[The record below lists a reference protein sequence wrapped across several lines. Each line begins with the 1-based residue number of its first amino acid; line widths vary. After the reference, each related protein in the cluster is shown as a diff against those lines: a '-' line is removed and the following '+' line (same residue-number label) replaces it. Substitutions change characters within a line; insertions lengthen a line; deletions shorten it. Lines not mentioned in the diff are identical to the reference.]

1 MDSYSV
7 TVVRSQ
13 DTQKAIEKARNVLIQ
28 HTLTGLLEK
37 PCKEII
43 QTSAMSVAMRWRC
56 QFVTYESPHLPQL
69 KVLHAT
75 VQGRSVLLDVVYGER
90 PQISVK

>member
-7 TVVRSQ
+7 TVVTAQ
-13 DTQKAIEKARNVLIQ
+13 DTRKAIEKARNVLMQ
-28 HTLTGLLEK
+28 HTLTGLLET

-43 QTSAMSVAMRWRC
+43 QASAISVAMRWRC
-56 QFVTYESPHLPQL
+56 QFVTYETPHLPQV

-75 VQGRSVLLDVVYGER
+75 VQGRSVVLDVVYAER
-90 PQISVK
+90 LQISFK